1 MTEVNARTRDFF
13 DRQVIY
19 LIKAKYGIEDMK
31 PIRSFLFSETYQMLL
46 DPLTEVYRFSPQIV
60 FEMWESEMITGDPR
74 NSQYIRGEEN
84 E

>member
-19 LIKAKYGIEDMK
+19 LIKVKYGMEDMK
-31 PIRSFLFSETYQMLL
+31 AIRSFLFSETYQMLL
-46 DPLTEVYRFSPQIV
+46 DPLTEVYSFSPQIV

-74 NSQYIRGEEN
+74 NSQYIRGGEN

>member
-19 LIKAKYGIEDMK
+19 LIKAKYGMEDMK
-31 PIRSFLFSETYQMLL
+31 EIRSFLFSETYQMLL
-46 DPLTEVYRFSPQIV
+46 DPLTEVYSFSPQIV

-74 NSQYIRGEEN
+74 NSQYIRGGEN

>member
-19 LIKAKYGIEDMK
+19 LIKEKYGIEDMK
-31 PIRSFLFSETYQMLL
+31 AIRSFLFSETYQMLL
-46 DPLTEVYRFSPQIV
+46 DPLTEVYSFSPQIV
-60 FEMWESEMITGDPR
+60 FEMWESEMITGNPR

>member
-31 PIRSFLFSETYQMLL
+31 AIHSFLFSETYQMLL
-46 DPLTEVYRFSPQIV
+46 DPLTEVYSFSPQIV